1 MRNGEEGG
9 WGWKGSGGEVAR
21 VWCSNS
27 SHFARGRYKGVLHE
41 RRTERK
47 ARTRDTEVGGDE

>member
-47 ARTRDTEVGGDE
+47 ARTRDTEVGGG